1 MRRGP
6 LYGYIQLQIVWL
18 VTGGLSLQGKNTVI
32 ELKLDDDRVVSVW
45 GFEMPSWGRDV
56 GPLAWTGVVTFIVT
70 FCRFL
75 CVLLCDYSSSSVL
88 C

>member
-32 ELKLDDDRVVSVW
+32 ELKLDDDRVCS
-45 GFEMPSWGRDV
+45 R
-56 GPLAWTGVVTFIVT
+56 
-70 FCRFL
+70 CRPGAGM
-75 CVLLCDYSSSSVL
+75 SVL
-88 C
+88 